1 MGLIDRSP
9 TLPPSGGGGRS
20 LRPRFFGAV
29 RGEAIKV
36 SRQLSFWLMLV
47 AALVLLTVIVLAV
60 TSAQNI
66 QDQLKTDPTG
76 WAYGARDVFG
86 TVYQIGSGIFL
97 LIVGSRLFAMEYSSG
112 TIRILYA
119 RGTGRLQLLLAK
131 MLTLA
136 IIGVVLLA
144 GYLVL
149 VAGILAVLVS
159 SWTGG
164 IEPLQHLRSEFWQD
178 FGRWVMVQGM
188 SMGIVILM
196 AAAAAGIGRSL
207 AFAMAASLAFFPV
220 DNFLTII
227 LFLGVR
233 LTRHDQP
240 WMDISKYLLG
250 PNLNVV
256 LSLIEPGH
264 HARAAFATPL
274 APVDATHSLVVIG
287 IFALGF
293 AVIAIGRA
301 VRPDVL
307 E

>member
-1 MGLIDRSP
+1 MSA
-9 TLPPSGGGGRS
+9 TS

-60 TSAQNI
+60 TSAQSI

-76 WAYGARDVFG
+76 WAYAASNVFG

-112 TIRILYA
+112 TIRIAYA
-119 RGTGRLQLLLAK
+119 RGMGRLQLLLAK

-136 IIGVVLLA
+136 IVGVLLLA
-144 GYLVL
+144 GYLIL
-149 VAGILAVLVS
+149 VGGIIAVLVS

-164 IEPLQHLRSEFWQD
+164 IGPLQHLPAEFWQD
-178 FGRWVMVQGM
+178 SGRWVLVQGI
-188 SMGIVILM
+188 SMGIAILM

-227 LFLGVR
+227 LLLAVR

-240 WMDISKYLLG
+240 WMNISQYLLG

-256 LSLIEPGH
+256 LNLIEPGR

-287 IFALGF
+287 VFALGF
-293 AVIAIGRA
+293 AAIAIGRA